1 MRHGVHRVQPEVEQD
16 LPDLAPLAEDPVVL
30 RLVGEA
36 VPDAALVHF
45 GGAQFRDFLYQRG
58 QREIFE
64 FQRRG
69 LGEGQELGNQVVD
82 AGHFFNHE
90 AEQADFPRLDGEGRE
105 HHFGGGL
112 DDHEGVADLVGEAE
126 GYFAEHTRTLLPGG
140 LDALVPHDFQLPRH
154 DVETGGQLGDLVV
167 PPDGKLAVELS
178 GGDVARALVE
188 LAEGAYQPAGQ
199 HVPDPRREQGPEDE
213 KAPEQHR
220 ARQPAPEGEQ
230 EGGGDEQ
237 RLDLAVFAARH
248 GDQGMRAGGVVGP
261 VGFGDEDG

>member
-1 MRHGVHRVQPEVEQD
+1 MASIAFSPRLSRTCRIW
-16 LPDLAPLAEDPVVL
+16 LRLAEDPVVL

-82 AGHFFNHE
+82 TGHFFNHE
-90 AEQADFPRLDGEGRE
+90 AEQPDFPRLDGEGRE

-126 GYFAEHTRTLLPGG
+126 GYFAEHTRTLLPG
-140 LDALVPHDFQLPRH
+140 R
-154 DVETGGQLGDLVV
+154 T
-167 PPDGKLAVELS
+167 
-178 GGDVARALVE
+178 
-188 LAEGAYQPAGQ
+188 
-199 HVPDPRREQGPEDE
+199 
-213 KAPEQHR
+213 
-220 ARQPAPEGEQ
+220 
-230 EGGGDEQ
+230 
-237 RLDLAVFAARH
+237 
-248 GDQGMRAGGVVGP
+248 
-261 VGFGDEDG
+261 